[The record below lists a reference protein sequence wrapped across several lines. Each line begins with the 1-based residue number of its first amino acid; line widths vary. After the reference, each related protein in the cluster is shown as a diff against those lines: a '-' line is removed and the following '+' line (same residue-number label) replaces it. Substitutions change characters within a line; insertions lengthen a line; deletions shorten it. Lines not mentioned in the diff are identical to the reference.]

1 MKNIYYIFLLAFA
14 ALLAGCERHSVNTD
28 EDVYPDTYIFLDA
41 KVVKTKATLY
51 DEETLPNNINTSFGV
66 FGVRED
72 GQTPVFDNYTADE
85 NSPFDDVAILY
96 RPERPSGVGLNA
108 VPADFIYDYLALWDG
123 GENSFYAYYINGNE
137 YHREFNATELSDFC
151 TSTRKVI
158 SDVGVR
164 RTSSKVYMEY
174 KQPNTLETMVDVMTA
189 KTTTTQCDVVGLDF
203 EHRLFAIDVIV
214 RNNQHADNN
223 GNQGKAFKF
232 SNPTIT
238 FRVPN
243 GGDLYFDDENSN
255 SLNADSLDV
264 TYTFVPSEGTSFTI
278 AAPPMGGSKDLNLNG
293 TIETSSTG
301 RPVDNPFLF
310 LPCESL
316 RVVGFS
322 LTFEN
327 SWGVAETPEYSW
339 KVSPEGGFKP
349 GRRYQFIIKKNHFGS
364 EFEFVPQ
371 IAVLEYDENGNIV
384 SDGNWND
391 KDDVD
396 HTFN

>member
-14 ALLAGCERHSVNTD
+14 ALLAGCERHSVESTD
-28 EDVYPDTYIFLDA
+28 EVYPGAYIFLDA

-51 DEETLPNNINTSFGV
+51 NEETLPNNKNTSFGV

-96 RPERPSGVGLNA
+96 RPERPSGGGLNA
-108 VPADFIYDYLALWDG
+108 VPADFIYDYLALWDS
-123 GENSFYAYYINGNE
+123 GENSFYAYYINGSK
-137 YHREFNATELSDFC
+137 YHSEFDETEFNGFC
-151 TSTRKVI
+151 TSTRNVI

-203 EHRLFAIDVIV
+203 EHRLFAIDVVV
-214 RNNQHADNN
+214 RNYQIKDDKNPA
-223 GNQGKAFKF
+223 KAFTF

-255 SLNADSLDV
+255 TLNTDSLDV
-264 TYTFVPSEGTSFTI
+264 TYTFTPAEGTSFTI
-278 AAPPMGGSKDLNLNG
+278 EAPSGSKERDFNLNR
-293 TIETSSTG
+293 TIETNSVG

-316 RVVGFS
+316 RVLDFS
-322 LTFEN
+322 LTFDN
-327 SWGVAETPEYSW
+327 SWGVSSTTHNSW
-339 KVSPEGGFKP
+339 KIAPEGGFKP
-349 GRRYQFIIKKNHFGS
+349 GHQYQFIIKKNHFGS

-384 SDGNWND
+384 SDGNWNN

>member
-1 MKNIYYIFLLAFA
+1 MKNIYYILLLAFA
-14 ALLAGCERHSVNTD
+14 ALLAGCERHSVDTG

-51 DEETLPNNINTSFGV
+51 DEETLPKGKNTSFGV

-137 YHREFNATELSDFC
+137 YHRKFNATELSDFC

-174 KQPNTLETMVDVMTA
+174 NQPNTLETMVDVMTA
-189 KTTTTQCDVVGLDF
+189 KTTTTQCGVVGLDF
-203 EHRLFAIDVIV
+203 EHRLFAIDVVV
-214 RNNQHADNN
+214 RNYQIKDDKNPA
-223 GNQGKAFKF
+223 KAFTF

-255 SLNADSLDV
+255 TLNTDSLDV
-264 TYTFVPSEGTSFTI
+264 TYTFTPAVGTSFTI
-278 AAPPMGGSKDLNLNG
+278 EAPSGSKERDFNLNR
-293 TIETSSTG
+293 TIETNSAG

-316 RVVGFS
+316 RVLDFS
-322 LTFEN
+322 LTFDN
-327 SWGVAETPEYSW
+327 SWGVSSTTHNSW
-339 KVSPEGGFKP
+339 KIAPEGGFKP
-349 GRRYQFIIKKNHFGS
+349 GHRYQFIIKKNHFGS

>member
-1 MKNIYYIFLLAFA
+1 MKNIYYILLLAFA
-14 ALLAGCERHSVNTD
+14 ALLAGCERHSVDTG

-51 DEETLPNNINTSFGV
+51 DEETLPKGKNTSFGV

-137 YHREFNATELSDFC
+137 YHRKFNATELSDFC

-174 KQPNTLETMVDVMTA
+174 NQPNTLETMVDVMTA
-189 KTTTTQCDVVGLDF
+189 KTTTPQCDVVGLDF
-203 EHRLFAIDVIV
+203 EHRLFAIDVVV
-214 RNNQHADNN
+214 RNYQIKDDKNPA
-223 GNQGKAFKF
+223 KAFTF

-255 SLNADSLDV
+255 TLNTDSLDV
-264 TYTFVPSEGTSFTI
+264 TYTFTPAEGTSFTI
-278 AAPPMGGSKDLNLNG
+278 EAPSGSKERDFNLNR
-293 TIETSSTG
+293 TIETNSAG

-316 RVVGFS
+316 RVLDFS
-322 LTFEN
+322 LTFDN
-327 SWGVAETPEYSW
+327 SWGVSSTTHNSW
-339 KVSPEGGFKP
+339 KIAPEGGFKP
-349 GRRYQFIIKKNHFGS
+349 GHRYQFIIKKNHFGS

>member
-51 DEETLPNNINTSFGV
+51 DEETLPNNQNTSFGV

-85 NSPFDDVAILY
+85 NSPFDDVAVLY
-96 RPERPSGVGLNA
+96 RPERPSGSGSNR
-108 VPADFIYDYLALWDG
+108 VPSDFIYDCLALWDS
-123 GENSFYAYYINGNE
+123 GENSFYAYYINGSE
-137 YHREFNATELSDFC
+137 YHREFDETEFNGFC
-151 TSTRKVI
+151 TSTRNVI

-174 KQPNTLETMVDVMTA
+174 NQPNTLETMVDVMTA

-203 EHRLFAIDVIV
+203 EHRLFAIDVVV
-214 RNNQHADNN
+214 RNYQIKDDKNPAQ
-223 GNQGKAFKF
+223 AFTF

-255 SLNADSLDV
+255 TLNTDSLDV
-264 TYTFVPSEGTSFTI
+264 TYTFTPAEGTSFTI
-278 AAPPMGGSKDLNLNG
+278 EAPSGSKERDFNLNR
-293 TIETSSTG
+293 TIETNSAG

-316 RVVGFS
+316 RVLDFS
-322 LTFEN
+322 LTFDN
-327 SWGVAETPEYSW
+327 SWGVSSTTHNSW
-339 KVSPEGGFKP
+339 KIAPEGGFKP

-364 EFEFVPQ
+364 EFEFVPH
-371 IAVLEYDENGNIV
+371 IAVLEYDEDGNITGE
-384 SDGNWND
+384 GNWND
-391 KDDVD
+391 KGDVD

>member
-14 ALLAGCERHSVNTD
+14 ALLTGCERHPVDPGT
-28 EDVYPDTYIFLDA
+28 EVYPGAYIFLDA
-41 KVVKTKATLY
+41 KVVNTKGNLY
-51 DEETLPNNINTSFGV
+51 EKETLPIGQNTSFGV
-66 FGVRED
+66 FGLRED
-72 GQTPVFDNYTADE
+72 GQTPIFTNYTADV
-85 NSPFDDVAILY
+85 NSPFDDVAVLY
-96 RPERPSGVGLNA
+96 RPERPSGTGPNR
-108 VPADFIYDYLALWDG
+108 VPSDFIYDCLALWDSG
-123 GENSFYAYYINGNE
+123 KNSFYAYYINGSEYQSKFNE
-137 YHREFNATELSDFC
+137 SEPNSFC
-151 TSTRKVI
+151 VSTRNVI
-158 SDVGVR
+158 SEVGVR
-164 RTSSKVYMEY
+164 STSSKVYMEY
-174 KQPNTLETMVDVMTA
+174 NQPNTFEKMVDVMTA
-189 KTTTTQCDVVGLDF
+189 KTTTPRCDVVDLKF

-214 RNNQHADNN
+214 RNNQHADSN
-223 GNQGKAFKF
+223 GNQGKAFTF

-243 GGDLYFDDENSN
+243 GGYLYFDDENSN

-278 AAPPMGGSKDLNLNG
+278 AAPPTGGSKDLNLNG
-293 TIETSSTG
+293 TIEASSTG
-301 RPVDNPFLF
+301 RPEENPFLF

-316 RVVGFS
+316 RVLAFS

-339 KVSPEGGFKP
+339 KVSPKGGFKP
-349 GRRYQFIIKKNHFGS
+349 GYKYQFIIKKNHYGS

>member
-1 MKNIYYIFLLAFA
+1 MKNIYYILLLAFA
-14 ALLAGCERHSVNTD
+14 ALLAGCERHSVDTG

-51 DEETLPNNINTSFGV
+51 DEETLPKGKNTSFGV

-137 YHREFNATELSDFC
+137 YHRKFNATELSDFC

-203 EHRLFAIDVIV
+203 EHRLFAIDVVV
-214 RNNQHADNN
+214 RNYQIKDDKNPA
-223 GNQGKAFKF
+223 KAFTF

-255 SLNADSLDV
+255 TLNTDSLDV
-264 TYTFVPSEGTSFTI
+264 TYTFTPAEGTSFTI
-278 AAPPMGGSKDLNLNG
+278 EAPSGSKERDFNLNR
-293 TIETSSTG
+293 TIETNSAG

-316 RVVGFS
+316 RVLDFS
-322 LTFEN
+322 LTFDN
-327 SWGVAETPEYSW
+327 SWGVSSTTHNSW
-339 KVSPEGGFKP
+339 KIAPEGGFKP
-349 GRRYQFIIKKNHFGS
+349 GHRYQFIIKKNHFGS

>member
-51 DEETLPNNINTSFGV
+51 DEETLPNNQNTSFGV

-85 NSPFDDVAILY
+85 NSPFDDVAVLY
-96 RPERPSGVGLNA
+96 RPERPSGSGSNR
-108 VPADFIYDYLALWDG
+108 VPSDFIYDCLALWDS
-123 GENSFYAYYINGNE
+123 GENSFYAYYINGSE
-137 YHREFNATELSDFC
+137 YHREFDETEFNGFC
-151 TSTRKVI
+151 TSTRNVI

-174 KQPNTLETMVDVMTA
+174 NQPNTLETMVDVMTA

-203 EHRLFAIDVIV
+203 EHRLFAIDVVV
-214 RNNQHADNN
+214 RNYQIKDDKNPA
-223 GNQGKAFKF
+223 KAFTF

-255 SLNADSLDV
+255 TLNTDSLDV
-264 TYTFVPSEGTSFTI
+264 TYTFTPAEGTSFTI
-278 AAPPMGGSKDLNLNG
+278 EAPSGSKERDFNLNR
-293 TIETSSTG
+293 TIETNSAG

-316 RVVGFS
+316 RVLDFS
-322 LTFEN
+322 LTFDN
-327 SWGVAETPEYSW
+327 SWGVSSTTHNSW
-339 KVSPEGGFKP
+339 KIAPEGGFKP

-364 EFEFVPQ
+364 EFEFEPQ

>member
-14 ALLAGCERHSVNTD
+14 ALLAGCERHSVNPGT
-28 EDVYPDTYIFLDA
+28 EVYPGAYIFLDA
-41 KVVKTKATLY
+41 KVVNTKGNQY
-51 DEETLPNNINTSFGV
+51 EKEPLPIGQNTSFGV
-66 FGVRED
+66 YGLRED
-72 GQTPVFDNYTADE
+72 GQTPIFTNYTADV
-85 NSPFDDVAILY
+85 NSPFDDVAVLY
-96 RPERPSGVGLNA
+96 RPERPSGTGPNR
-108 VPADFIYDYLALWDG
+108 VPSDFIYDCLALWDS
-123 GENSFYAYYINGNE
+123 GENSFYAYYINGSE
-137 YHREFNATELSDFC
+137 YHSKFNESELNSFC
-151 TSTRKVI
+151 VSTRNVI
-158 SDVGVR
+158 SEVGVR
-164 RTSSKVYMEY
+164 STSSKVYMEY
-174 KQPNTLETMVDVMTA
+174 NQPNTFEKMVDVMTA
-189 KTTTTQCDVVGLDF
+189 KTTTPRCDVVDLEF

-214 RNNQHADNN
+214 RNNQHADSN